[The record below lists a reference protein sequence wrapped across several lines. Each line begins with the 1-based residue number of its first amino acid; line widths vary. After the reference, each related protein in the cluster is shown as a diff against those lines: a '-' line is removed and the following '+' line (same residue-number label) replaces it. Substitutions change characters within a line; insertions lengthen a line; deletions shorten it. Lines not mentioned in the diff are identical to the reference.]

1 MNAMS
6 YLRDVETMGARE
18 FRQRLDSILRSPT
31 QPYRVML
38 HNKPALAVI
47 PDDEFLQI
55 LELLEE
61 LRSGGLLK
69 RAVKKLEAAHKKR
82 GGWFWRGAWP
92 RKEAQADKELRAGK
106 ARRAGSASE
115 LIRQLN
121 A

>member
-61 LRSGGLLK
+61 LRSGGALR
-69 RAVKKLEAAHKKR
+69 RAVRKLESAHKRR
-82 GGWFWRGAWP
+82 GGWFWRESWAQ
-92 RKEAQADKELRAGK
+92 KEARADKEIRAGK
-106 ARRAGSASE
+106 ARRARSARE